1 MVAARNFSFGESVTV
16 AGLLCGEDLKYA
28 AHADRDAKG
37 GRADWVDAVVVPS
50 ASLRTHTGPTDQ
62 YTLHGVVVRE
72 EGTFL
77 DDLTLP
83 QLAANLGVPTVPSGA
98 NLSHLLDHLEAADR
112 GAFRGG
118 ALQSAFHTAGLNQP
132 QGAYNP

>member
-1 MVAARNFSFGESVTV
+1 M

-37 GRADWVDAVVVPS
+37 GRPDWVDAVVVPS

-62 YTLHGVVVRE
+62 YTLRGVVVRE
-72 EGTFL
+72 EGAFL

-83 QLAANLGVPTVPSGA
+83 QLAADLGVPTVPSGA

>member
-1 MVAARNFSFGESVTV
+1 VIPAKNFSFGESVTV

-37 GRADWVDAVVVPS
+37 GRPDWVDAVVVPS
-50 ASLRTHTGPTDQ
+50 ASLRTVTGPTDQ
-62 YTLHGVVVRE
+62 YTLRGSVVRE

-83 QLAANLGVPTVPSGA
+83 QLAMDLGVATVPSGA
-98 NLSHLLDHLEAADR
+98 NLSQLLDHLEAADR
-112 GAFRGG
+112 GAFQGG
-118 ALQSAFHTAGLNQP
+118 SLQSTFHAAGLNQP